1 MTERR
6 ALQLCP
12 SDHPPF
18 RDLCRVHATAMVR
31 AGYDVDTVF
40 LRAPVGTPDPNAT
53 YLNAVGN
60 RAMVRALV
68 AHLAGRSVTL
78 TVAHRYRACRIA
90 VSARRTAGVGRIL
103 AIAHEY
109 DLFKRLRR
117 RFWQRMMG
125 RDVTFAGVSQP
136 VVDQMRAQHPSVGVP
151 LVVPNALDLGI
162 FDAALLTADVA
173 REALGIAA
181 DAYVI
186 AAVGRLHPTKQPQ
199 LVLRGFADAIESLPR
214 NARLVFVGDGEE
226 RDALRRQ
233 IDVAGLALR
242 VTLLGSV
249 EQASRYFA
257 AFDLLLAAPRY
268 DEAFG
273 MTLLEAM
280 AARLPVLCADSPGP
294 RSVLGEAGTY
304 FSDADDLAVK
314 LIDAATGA
322 RIEHQRARLEAH
334 FDVSTLARWYVS
346 VHLP

>member
-40 LRAPVGTPDPNAT
+40 LRAPVAAPDPNAT
-53 YLNAVGN
+53 YLNAIGN

-68 AHLAGRSVTL
+68 AHLAGRSFTL

-90 VSARRTAGVGRIL
+90 VSARRRVHLGRIL
-103 AIAHEY
+103 TIAHEY
-109 DLFKRLRR
+109 DLFKRIQRR
-117 RFWQRMMG
+117 LWQRAIA
-125 RDVTFAGVSQP
+125 RDVIFAGVSEP
-136 VVDQMRAQHPSVGVP
+136 VAAQMLAQHPSLRDVG
-151 LVVPNALDLGI
+151 VVPNALNLEA
-162 FDAALLTADVA
+162 FDTALCAREVA
-173 REALGIAA
+173 RTTLGVAA

-186 AAVGRLHPTKQPQ
+186 AAVGRLHPTKQPE
-199 LVLRGFADAIESLPR
+199 LALRGFAAAVESLPR
-214 NARLVFVGDGEE
+214 NAHLVFVGDGEE

-233 IDVAGLALR
+233 IDVAGLASR
-242 VTLLGSV
+242 VTLLGRV

-294 RSVLGEAGTY
+294 RSVLGEGGTY

-322 RIEHQRARLEAH
+322 GIEHQRARLKAH
-334 FDVSTLARWYVS
+334 FDVAALSRWYANAD
-346 VHLP
+346 LP